1 MGGFLDFVVEEDDG
15 LLLVAIPEDKV
26 PPGVGG
32 DNLLA
37 GDDGDVDPGPDLLVG
52 VFTGALMEPMT
63 ITLTTWYRILPM
75 SLLAQ
80 QSYTNEVTM
89 NLVDRYISD

>member
-1 MGGFLDFVVEEDDG
+1 MSFLKVSSVVGIDFVVEEDDG
-15 LLLVAIPEDKV
+15 LLLVAIPEDDV

-37 GDDGDVDPGPDLLVG
+37 GDDGDVDPVPDLLVG

-63 ITLTTWYRILPM
+63 ITLTTWYRNL
-75 SLLAQ
+75 
-80 QSYTNEVTM
+80 TNVLITST
-89 NLVDRYISD
+89 VVY